1 MAELVRDWL
10 MGVTCAAMA
19 VALAESLMPQGT
31 VKKIGR
37 LTGGLLLLLAM
48 LQPLLRWQGID
59 LGELMAGYEVEV
71 QGYSTALEEENQN
84 LMKELI
90 AEEAGAYIVD
100 KAAEAGFSCTA
111 AVEVRTGE
119 GGVPIPWSAEIR
131 GTYTEG
137 QRRALSGQIAA
148 DLAIPEERQSYQW
161 EEVE

>member
-1 MAELVRDWL
+1 
-10 MGVTCAAMA
+10 
-19 VALAESLMPQGT
+19 
-31 VKKIGR
+31 
-37 LTGGLLLLLAM
+37 
-48 LQPLLRWQGID
+48 
-59 LGELMAGYEVEV
+59 MAGYEVEV

-90 AEEAGAYIVD
+90 AEEAGADIVD

-119 GGVPIPWSAEIR
+119 DGVPIPWSAEIR

-137 QRRALSGQIAA
+137 QRRTLSGQIAA

>member
-100 KAAEAGFSCTA
+100 KAAQLGCVCTA
-111 AVEVRTGE
+111 AVEVETGE
-119 GGVPIPWSAEIR
+119 AGWPVPWSAQVQGSWTAE
-131 GTYTEG
+131 
-137 QRRALSGQIAA
+137 QKNQLSKAVAQELDIPA
-148 DLAIPEERQSYQW
+148 DRQSFK
-161 EEVE
+161 EDVE